1 MSASLSWQM
10 GKNVRDETFKS
21 YSNGKK
27 DVEQMKEWEKLHH
40 DGKNSY
46 RKSQRSSKLFC
57 IGRGSTDIIN
67 SGGTNQHVTSG
78 QDC

>member
-1 MSASLSWQM
+1 MPVSLSWQM

-40 DGKNSY
+40 DGKSSY
-46 RKSQRSSKLFC
+46 RKS
-57 IGRGSTDIIN
+57 
-67 SGGTNQHVTSG
+67 
-78 QDC
+78 